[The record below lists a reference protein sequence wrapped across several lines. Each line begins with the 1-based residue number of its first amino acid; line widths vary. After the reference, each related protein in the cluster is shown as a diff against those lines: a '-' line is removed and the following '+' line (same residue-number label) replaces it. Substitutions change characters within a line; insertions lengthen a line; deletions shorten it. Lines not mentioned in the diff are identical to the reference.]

1 MRRRQPRTEPAT
13 RERPRQQ
20 SLEVGDDGW
29 LAGVRRLPSPN
40 CDGRPTGTTID
51 TVIVHHISL
60 PPERF
65 HGDAVERLFTNTL
78 DHATHPWFERLR
90 GVRVSAHLLVRRH
103 GGVVQ
108 FVSCDQRAW
117 HAGQS
122 QLLGRERC
130 NDFSIGI
137 ELEGSSLRP
146 FTASQYRRLEGL
158 LGALARRYPLTLIA
172 GHSDV
177 APGRKEDPGPLFDWQ
192 ALAPILR
199 ATGIRRPY

>member
-1 MRRRQPRTEPAT
+1 MCPHVGAVAAHHERQVA
-13 RERPRQQ
+13 
-20 SLEVGDDGW
+20 DD
-29 LAGVRRLPSPN
+29 
-40 CDGRPTGTTID
+40 
-51 TVIVHHISL
+51 
-60 PPERF
+60 
-65 HGDAVERLFTNTL
+65 GDAVERLFTNTL

>member
-1 MRRRQPRTEPAT
+1 LKRTP
-13 RERPRQQ
+13 
-20 SLEVGDDGW
+20 LEVGEDGW
-29 LAGVRRLPSPN
+29 LAGVRRVPSPN
-40 CDGRPTGTTID
+40 CDERPPGTAID

-65 HGDAVERLFTNTL
+65 QGDAVERLFTNSL
-78 DHATHPWFERLR
+78 DHGAHPWFERLR

-108 FVSCDQRAW
+108 FVSCEARAW
-117 HAGQS
+117 HAGES
-122 QLLGRERC
+122 SLLGRARC

-146 FTASQYRRLEGL
+146 FTGSQYRRLEAL
-158 LGALARRYPLTLIA
+158 LVSLSRRYPLALIA

-177 APGRKEDPGPLFDWQ
+177 APGRKEDPGPFFEWQ
-192 ALAPILR
+192 ALEPVLR
-199 ATGIRRPY
+199 MTGIRRPF